1 MSSVRKIGLA
11 IVLLGS
17 WLAFAN
23 TAPALA
29 DAPEAAAP
37 TPAATDAQ
45 RPQIDESVERMLKDM
60 AAASTWGHP
69 DLYGE
74 FGGMQAYAKG
84 DYKTALTD
92 FKYGALYADKLSQ
105 LTIGLMYDG
114 GLGVARDSA
123 TGCAWLMLA
132 AERKIPKFV
141 ATRDKVCDALA
152 PGQHA
157 TANAVFAELAP
168 KYGDAVAKLRIK
180 RVFADVLRNRTGS
193 RTGFDMGAT
202 THNVG
207 YRSQCDGN
215 TILHIAGVDLPRDGC
230 TSNKFW
236 APDNWNP
243 DIYFADRDARWYS
256 GSVNVEPVKP
266 SDEKGSNTVE
276 PDKSDHPR

>member
-1 MSSVRKIGLA
+1 VSSVRKIGLA
-11 IVLLGS
+11 GVLLGW

-23 TAPALA
+23 GAIAFA
-29 DAPEAAAP
+29 GAPETTATA
-37 TPAATDAQ
+37 PAATDAQ

-92 FKYGALYADKLSQ
+92 FKFGALYADKLSQ
-105 LTIGLMYDG
+105 LTLGLMYDG
-114 GLGVARDSA
+114 GLGVPKDSA

-132 AERKIPKFV
+132 AERKVPKFV
-141 ATRDKVCDALA
+141 ATRDKICDALT
-152 PGQHA
+152 PEQRT
-157 TANAVFAELAP
+157 TASTVFAELTP

-180 RVFADVLRNRTGS
+180 HTFDMVLRNRLGS
-193 RTGFDMGAT
+193 RTGYDMNSA
-202 THNVG
+202 THNIKW
-207 YRSQCDGN
+207 RTECDGK
-215 TILHIAGVDLPRDGC
+215 TTLHIAGVNLPRNGC
-230 TSNKFW
+230 TNQEFW

-243 DIYFADRDARWYS
+243 DIYFANRDAQWYS
-256 GSVNVEPVKP
+256 GTVDVGPVKP
-266 SDEKGSNTVE
+266 SDGKGSNTVE